1 MADRLL
7 TAAVAGALFVA
18 GCAFAALGFFGLLSP
33 VFCPPIVAAQT
44 IVCVPANMIPWYAF
58 AIPVAW
64 AAAGLLM
71 VAEGLVLYRG
81 AKTI

>member
-7 TAAVAGALFVA
+7 TAAVAGALFVS
-18 GCAFAALGFFGLLSP
+18 GCALAVLGFFGLLSP
-33 VFCPPIVAAQT
+33 AFCPPIVAAQT

-71 VAEGLVLYRG
+71 VAEGLVLYRR
-81 AKTI
+81 AKTS